1 MIGVKFILQ
10 NMATKERQD
19 TVVVYFPEWDETV
32 SSLVDANRKRF
43 EDSMPHFRVLT
54 LIEFNDTL
62 T

>member
-1 MIGVKFILQ
+1 MISIKFILQ

-19 TVVVYFPEWDETV
+19 TIVVYFNEWDETV

-43 EDSMPHFRVLT
+43 EDSMPQYRVLT

>member
-10 NMATKERQD
+10 NIATKERQD

-43 EDSMPHFRVLT
+43 EDSMPNFRVLAM
-54 LIEFNDTL
+54 IEFMDKV
-62 T
+62 

>member
-10 NMATKERQD
+10 NIATKERQD

-43 EDSMPHFRVLT
+43 EDSMPNFRVLAM
-54 LIEFNDTL
+54 IEFVDKV
-62 T
+62 